1 MEAVE
6 RNIVFDDQG
15 NSVLI
20 LGKQFSKK
28 KAKVVVLFK
37 EEEEELSEK
46 MWMKIAD
53 QGNAFDFWNEPSE
66 DIYTLNDGIPYNQQ
80 NNEV

>member
-15 NSVLI
+15 SSVLI

-28 KAKVVVLFK
+28 KAKVVVLF
-37 EEEEELSEK
+37 EEEDDEASENV
-46 MWMKIAD
+46 WMKLAD
-53 QGNAFDFWNEPSE
+53 QGNAFDFWNDPAE
-66 DIYTLNDGIPYNQQ
+66 DIYTSNDGIPYTKQ